1 MANKSL
7 LPVALL
13 QKTCNALY
21 NAGVHIYTISD
32 KLNLSIAQVREYLGN
47 PSENQKLDVVR
58 DEKLIN
64 KILYDGNFDIT
75 TQALIDIEKE
85 RWDYYITIERNAL
98 KIMDSLLKYYAEEP
112 TGQDFDTDRF
122 KAQLA
127 SNFIKETQKTRDELS
142 KHYGNKN
149 SDINLTVEFI

>member
-1 MANKSL
+1 MANKNL

-47 PSENQKLDVVR
+47 PSENQKSDVVR

-64 KILYDGNFDIT
+64 KILYDGNFDIAT
-75 TQALIDIEKE
+75 EALIDIEKE

-98 KIMDSLLKYYAEEP
+98 KIMDSLLKYYAAEP

-127 SNFIKETQKTRDELS
+127 SNFIKETQKTRDELA
-142 KHYGNKN
+142 KHYGNRN